1 MCESG
6 WKECAVPKIMTHM
19 TKAKYVLLYDLNS
32 NVYKL
37 TSSREEYP
45 KALMNSSGG
54 SNRAVGSSLRK
65 E

>member
-54 SNRAVGSSLRK
+54 SN
-65 E
+65 